1 MHAASLQRIPK
12 WISKM
17 DRQHSEEVN
26 ETNTKAENGSSVV
39 MGTTT
44 VLQHIFKRGHA
55 ALEMLYEAAVYAQD
69 VNHSVWDF
77 SLEIGLLREGGLAH
91 SDLRWLLCKGLL
103 EQAGEIISGDSQTR
117 RFHAKGSLSFS
128 RSSCFVLTEAGQS
141 FVRQSLGGIIAPCD
155 ESIALPMTTNQFH
168 ADADSLRI
176 KPFWDRDRQELRV
189 GAQIVKQFKVPAPN
203 QEIVL
208 AAFHEENWPVRID
221 DPLPPR
227 PDLEPKRRLHD
238 TINSLNRN
246 QKSEL
251 MRFLGDGSGQGVRW
265 EFGMRSSMPVQI
277 HSSLT

>member
-1 MHAASLQRIPK
+1 
-12 WISKM
+12 M
-17 DRQHSEEVN
+17 DRQHSDEVN
-26 ETNTKAENGSSVV
+26 EINGNEDNVSPVV
-39 MGTTT
+39 MGKNT

-69 VNHSVWDF
+69 VNHSIWDF
-77 SLEIGLLREGGLAH
+77 SLEISLLREGGLAH

-103 EQAGEIISGDSQTR
+103 DQAGEIGSGDSQTR
-117 RFHAKGSLSFS
+117 RFHPKGSLSFS

-141 FVRQSLGGIIAPCD
+141 FVRQSLSGILASSD
-155 ESIALPMTTNQFH
+155 EGISLPLNSVKPFQ
-168 ADADSLRI
+168 AEADSLRI

-227 PDLEPKRRLHD
+227 ADLEPKRRLHD

-265 EFGMRSSMPVQI
+265 EFGMRSQMPVQI